1 MEIVLDKEERMKIL
15 QERLQKT
22 MDKANEYYNFAE
34 AAAICG
40 NTPEEV
46 QYRHQYY
53 VMFDEAEKIKK
64 AIADEGKEN

>member
-15 QERLQKT
+15 KERLQKT
-22 MDKANEYYNFAE
+22 TDKANEYYNFAE

-40 NTPEEV
+40 NTSEEV

>member
-22 MDKANEYYNFAE
+22 QDKANEYYNFAE